1 MLYDLTYLWNQNQNQ
16 THSYREQIG
25 GCQRWGDGSS
35 KMGEGGQRYKLPV
48 ISSGDV
54 QHGE

>member
-16 THSYREQIG
+16 THRYREQIG